1 MMAWLGGIADW
12 IAEHATVVSAIISA
26 IATGVVAW
34 FTIKL
39 TAATAGLRD
48 VADQQQRDTAAA
60 LKLTRDSL
68 ALARDEFNATHR
80 PKLVVQSVQF
90 VNVVV
95 PADKSE
101 TIGAWVRLAN
111 TGETAAT
118 DFRVHGFITR
128 QKLPLD
134 SGIPIP
140 TQKSDVTELE
150 SSERTLCSF
159 RRNSLWAKNKLS
171 RTRLRKRMR
180 TVPSFAWE
188 RSTTLMGAEAGERP
202 AGAANTTP
210 PKDGGLKQIIP
221 STSTHTEPACLSH
234 ECGPRPTNRQSQNL
248 THWSVLA
255 GPAYAR
261 PIGTEIMARP
271 IFA

>member
-1 MMAWLGGIADW
+1 MMAWLAGIADW
-12 IAEHATVVSAIISA
+12 IAEHATVISAIISA

-80 PKLVVQSVQF
+80 PKLIVQSVQF

-95 PADKSE
+95 PADQSE
-101 TIGAWVRLAN
+101 TISAWVRLAN

-134 SGIPIP
+134 NGIPIP

-150 SSERTLCSF
+150 SSERTFVLLPSEFLVSKEQVIQDAFTGANAYGPLFCMGTINYADGSGG
-159 RRNSLWAKNKLS
+159 RRETGWCRQYDA
-171 RTRLRKRMR
+171 TKRR
-180 TVPSFAWE
+180 WLE
-188 RSTTLMGAEAGERP
+188 
-202 AGAANTTP
+202 
-210 PKDGGLKQIIP
+210 
-221 STSTHTEPACLSH
+221 
-234 ECGPRPTNRQSQNL
+234 TNN
-248 THWSVLA
+248 
-255 GPAYAR
+255 PEYEYAY
-261 PIGTEIMARP
+261 
-271 IFA
+271 